1 MKCKDVMKKWVVSVS
16 PDDVI
21 QLAAVKMREHG
32 VGFLPVCG
40 LDNKPVGVIT
50 DRDIAIRAVAEGK
63 PASTKVAAVM
73 TAEAV
78 HVSVDDD
85 LSAAED
91 LMMRRQKSRIMCT
104 DDNGGVAGV
113 ISLSDLP
120 GYESTRKSGAVFAKI
135 AERES
140 HPTR

>member
-1 MKCKDVMKKWVVSVS
+1 MKKWVVFVS
-16 PDDVI
+16 PDDVV

-40 LDNKPVGVIT
+40 VDNKPVGVIT

-63 PASTKVAAVM
+63 PANTKVSAVM
-73 TAEAV
+73 TADAV
-78 HVSVDDD
+78 FVSDEDD

-91 LMMRRQKSRIMCT
+91 LMVRRQKSRIMCT
-104 DDNGGVAGV
+104 DDNGGVSGV

-120 GYESTRKSGAVFAKI
+120 GFESARKSGAVFAKV
-135 AERES
+135 AEREA
-140 HPTR
+140 HPSR